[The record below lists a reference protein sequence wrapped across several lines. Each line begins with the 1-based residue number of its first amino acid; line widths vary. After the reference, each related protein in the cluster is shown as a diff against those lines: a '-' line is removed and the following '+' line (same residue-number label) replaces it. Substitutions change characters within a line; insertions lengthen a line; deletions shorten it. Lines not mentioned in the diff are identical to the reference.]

1 MTSKGLGRYS
11 GQVAPERSDPDLVC
25 TDDDDYDDECDMTFY
40 MYV

>member
-25 TDDDDYDDECDMTFY
+25 TDDDDDVY
-40 MYV
+40 MYVI

>member
-25 TDDDDYDDECDMTFY
+25 TDDDDDDDECDMTFY